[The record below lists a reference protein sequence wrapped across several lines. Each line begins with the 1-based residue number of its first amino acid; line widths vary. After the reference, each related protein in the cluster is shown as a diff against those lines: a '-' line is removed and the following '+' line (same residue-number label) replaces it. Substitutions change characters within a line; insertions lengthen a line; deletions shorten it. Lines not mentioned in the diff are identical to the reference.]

1 MIILSVDKFVFIT
14 FLQGVVHPKQIDVA
28 KELIER
34 IKRSQP
40 DVFEGI
46 KYFDFFTI
54 VPYFKSLGVSCFTF
68 HQVCR
73 STSTSHSKLVPLI
86 GLFFQANKP
95 LTVSNPS

>member
-54 VPYFKSLGVSCFTF
+54 VPYFKSLGESCLTF
-68 HQVCR
+68 HHKFLGLQV
-73 STSTSHSKLVPLI
+73 HHIVNWYP
-86 GLFFQANKP
+86 
-95 LTVSNPS
+95 

>member
-54 VPYFKSLGVSCFTF
+54 VPYFKSLGERGSTF
-68 HQVCR
+68 CHNCLSPQVHHKV
-73 STSTSHSKLVPLI
+73 TL
-86 GLFFQANKP
+86 
-95 LTVSNPS
+95 NPPKT

>member
-54 VPYFKSLGVSCFTF
+54 VPYFKSLGKRGSTF
-68 HQVCR
+68 RHKFLGTQVQHKV
-73 STSTSHSKLVPLI
+73 TWYPP
-86 GLFFQANKP
+86 QN
-95 LTVSNPS
+95 LTVKG